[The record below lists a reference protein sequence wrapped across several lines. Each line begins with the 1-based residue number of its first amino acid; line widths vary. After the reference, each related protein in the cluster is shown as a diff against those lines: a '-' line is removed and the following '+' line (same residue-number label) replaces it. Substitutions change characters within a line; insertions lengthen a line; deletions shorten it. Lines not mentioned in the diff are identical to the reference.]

1 MAKMK
6 WMRLVTKV
14 VVYFPENV
22 GFHNRHNFH
31 HSEQCIA
38 NVNGDPTSIGEMWE
52 GMSRVTISPQ
62 AVHKSED
69 DDHDAEDDDH
79 DFEYRQMCLT

>member
-1 MAKMK
+1 M
-6 WMRLVTKV
+6 LD
-14 VVYFPENV
+14 
-22 GFHNRHNFH
+22 
-31 HSEQCIA
+31 
-38 NVNGDPTSIGEMWE
+38 NGDRTSIGEMWE

>member
-1 MAKMK
+1 M
-6 WMRLVTKV
+6 LVFIIV
-14 VVYFPENV
+14 IISNIL
-22 GFHNRHNFH
+22 N
-31 HSEQCIA
+31 SALQ